1 MKYAIGADIG
11 GTTVKLGLFTAEGDL
26 LEKWEIPTDTREK
39 GAHVLADIA
48 KSIEGKLAEKAIDH
62 QDVLGVGFGV
72 PGAVL
77 EDGTVN
83 RCVNLGWEV
92 VHIRQDFEAL
102 TGLRAWAGNDG
113 DVAALGEVWKGG
125 GREYRNAVM
134 VTLGTGVG
142 GGVILDGQI
151 IHGSFGAAGE
161 IGHIP
166 MIEGEEERCGCGK
179 KGCLEQYSSA
189 NGLARVARRLLLK
202 SSKESMLR
210 GVDPLTAKDVCDC
223 AHKGDPLAKEAITWS
238 MSLLGKAMATIS
250 AVVDPEVFIIG
261 GGLSRSGDLL
271 LDPIRKA
278 YVQYSFHASR
288 DTVIRLAELGN
299 DAGICGAVKLVLNAQ
314 G

>member
-125 GREYRNAVM
+125 GRGYRNAVM

-202 SSKESMLR
+202 SSEESMLR
-210 GVDPLTAKDVCDC
+210 GFDPLTAKDVCDC